1 MPAKK
6 GVKTNPEVVVLTSEL
21 KRCSR
26 ETGSRIWR
34 DISERLSKP
43 KRSWAQVNVGEID
56 AHVKDGDK
64 VAIPG
69 RLLGSGSISKKI
81 TIASVSCTKGAKD
94 KVEKVGGKVVGL
106 LEMASLYPS
115 GSDIRIMK

>member
-6 GVKTNPEVVVLTSEL
+6 GEKTNPEVAMLTSEL

-34 DISERLSKP
+34 DISERLSRP

-56 AHVKDGDK
+56 AYVKDGDK

-81 TIASVSCTKGAKD
+81 VVASVSCTRGARQ
-94 KVEKVGGKVVGL
+94 KVEKVGGKVVDL
-106 LEMASLYPS
+106 LELASLYPS
-115 GSDIRIMK
+115 GSDVRIMK